1 MRRGVLVAGAS
12 GTIGREVVRLLAQRP
27 SYAIRALCHDPKHI
41 ASLNGWVQEVYC
53 GDATE
58 DRFVRGLCHGVRAV
72 ISCLGAPLQWHS
84 RERRSFHAVD
94 TAANQNLILE
104 ATNEGVE
111 KFIYV
116 SAHREEIY
124 QHTDYLRAHEDVVLA
139 LKASR
144 MEYTVIR
151 PTELFSHLIPHAMMA
166 RWGIVPV
173 LGNGAARVNPVH
185 AADVAAV
192 CVAAL
197 ADDATERDI
206 GGPEE
211 MTRLQVAQ
219 MIASR
224 GDQSWRVMHVP
235 SPWLRVARPFVT
247 CGNARHRELMQF
259 LLLVGEHDC
268 LAPAVGTRK
277 FGDYLEQVM
286 KRMKGSRC
294 AA

>member
-12 GTIGREVVRLLAQRP
+12 GTIGREVVQLLAQRP
-27 SYAIRALCHDPKHI
+27 SYAIRALCHDPRHI
-41 ASLNGWVQEVYC
+41 SSLHGWAHEIYC

-58 DRFVRGLCHGVRAV
+58 DRFVNGLCHGVRAV

-104 ATNEGVE
+104 ASNEGVE

-116 SAHREEIY
+116 SAHREDIY
-124 QHTDYLRAHEDVVLA
+124 QHTDYLRAHEDVVLS
-139 LKASR
+139 LEASR
-144 MEYTVIR
+144 MQYTVVR
-151 PTELFSHLIPHAMMA
+151 PTELFSNLIPYAMMT

-173 LGNGAARVNPVH
+173 LGDGTARVNPVH

-197 ADDATERDI
+197 ADDALERDI

-211 MTRLQVAQ
+211 LTRLQVAQ
-219 MIASR
+219 MIASA
-224 GDQSWRVMHVP
+224 GNHGMKVLHVP
-235 SPWLRVARPFVT
+235 SPWLRVAQPFIT
-247 CGNARHRELMQF
+247 WGNARHRELMQF
-259 LLLVGEHDC
+259 LLLLGQNDC
-268 LAPAVGTRK
+268 LAPAVGTRT
-277 FGDYLEQVM
+277 FGDYLQQVM
-286 KRMKGSRC
+286 KRMNGSRC